1 MNIKKNIKKVFTAD
15 WKSLHA
21 VIKHMHKVSG
31 RSRIDLF
38 QDMYACYKKG
48 YTWMGYMVNGFYK
61 YTDEDVRRTFLSEY
75 GDNVKILKETTSPE
89 DLEVLMDKG
98 KFSKIYKDFLKREF
112 IDLREASA
120 DEFQSFIE
128 RHDRIIVKKPLGEG
142 GKGMKIYKTSS
153 IQNPKELYGKLIKN
167 DTVIV
172 EETIVQN
179 EKMSEI
185 SINSVNT
192 VRIATAIDL
201 SGNVTVPYMTLRYSV
216 SDAFLDNA
224 SLGGV
229 YSLLDEEGVTI
240 GPAYMSVP
248 YEKIFYTHPKTNYD
262 FLGFKVPQI
271 EEVKSLVKE
280 AALVMKSA
288 RYIGW
293 DVAISDKGPV
303 IIEGN
308 QTPSVDLYQT
318 HVHLKEPKGP
328 VKLMEK
334 ALDIKLR

>member
-1 MNIKKNIKKVFTAD
+1 MNFKKIFTAD

-31 RSRIDLF
+31 RSRVDLF
-38 QDMYACYKKG
+38 RDMYACYKKG

-61 YTDEDVRRTFLSEY
+61 YTDENVRRTFLSEY
-75 GDNVKILKETTSPE
+75 VDNVKIVKETISPE
-89 DLEVLMDKG
+89 AREILRDKG
-98 KFSKIYKDFLKREF
+98 KFSEVYKDFLKREV
-112 IDLREASA
+112 IDLRLSSY
-120 DEFQSFIE
+120 DEFSSFID
-128 RHDRIIVKKPLGEG
+128 RHERIIVKKPFGEG
-142 GKGMKIYKTSS
+142 GKGMEIYLTSS
-153 IQNPKELYGKLIKN
+153 IDNPKDLYDKLKKN
-167 DTVIV
+167 DTTIV

-185 SINSVNT
+185 STNSVNT
-192 VRIATAIDL
+192 IRIATAIDL

-216 SDAFLDNA
+216 GDSFLDNA

-229 YSLLDEEGVTI
+229 YSLLDDEGVTV

-248 YEKIFYTHPKTNYD
+248 YEKIFYSHPKTNYD
-262 FLGFKVPQI
+262 FMEFKVPQI
-271 EEVKSLVKE
+271 EEVKSIVKE
-280 AALVMKSA
+280 AALVVKSA

-328 VKLMEK
+328 VKIMEK